1 MRCNCCN
8 KILSDYESTR
18 KFKNSGDYVD
28 MCNECFRHIEEDVQV
43 VERDDLDLDEYGIP
57 DSDEENE

>member
-1 MRCNCCN
+1 MRCSCCN

-18 KFKNSGDYVD
+18 KFKKSGDYVD

-43 VERDDLDLDEYGIP
+43 VERDDLDLDEYGVP
-57 DSDEENE
+57 DSDEEST